1 MSSPTSH
8 MLHLVII
15 CSIRVARVHS
25 MSIKRNIETSL
36 LYGALHSSYNQF
48 GNSIFKIFSL
58 LIIHSHDRTSSI
70 IRVHTTT
77 WDYFTEHLAVRFFD
91 SPRVVKEE
99 IMTDINDLV
108 QEFRTSSNGVVAS
121 GTSFIAFRRLFK
133 ILQRCFNYLNV
144 CFVIISVFATAVDLA
159 DKNPQLM
166 TDLRYCA
173 YDEVSLEG
181 KFHILFDGYRK
192 MLDQSFCKSNDL
204 ADMLRF
210 LPGVV
215 VQKSL
220 SMQGMA
226 DLYRI
231 KQNFLDRLVRSTI
244 EEALKWIMRIWVKKD
259 QVESC
264 TRVTEGVLSC
274 LSIIKR
280 LKILKMEIPN

>member
-1 MSSPTSH
+1 M
-8 MLHLVII
+8 
-15 CSIRVARVHS
+15 
-25 MSIKRNIETSL
+25 K
-36 LYGALHSSYNQF
+36 
-48 GNSIFKIFSL
+48 
-58 LIIHSHDRTSSI
+58 
-70 IRVHTTT
+70 
-77 WDYFTEHLAVRFFD
+77 
-91 SPRVVKEE
+91 
-99 IMTDINDLV
+99 DINDLV

-244 EEALKWIMRIWVKKD
+244 EPLRLCVDHLNDCYVLDGYLSGLLRDRYRSQLYYCDPELQHISICRQILSLLHQSNFFD
-259 QVESC
+259 QS
-264 TRVTEGVLSC
+264 
-274 LSIIKR
+274 
-280 LKILKMEIPN
+280 